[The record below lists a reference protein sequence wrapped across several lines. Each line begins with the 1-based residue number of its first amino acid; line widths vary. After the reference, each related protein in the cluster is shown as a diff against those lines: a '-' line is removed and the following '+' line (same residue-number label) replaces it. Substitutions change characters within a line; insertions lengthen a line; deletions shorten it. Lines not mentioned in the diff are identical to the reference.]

1 MVHGAAAF
9 AAGPLARAAAGRA
22 VKRGFDRQATQ
33 AERTFLYFPSMHSQA
48 HAGQQRC
55 CGLCRAA
62 ADEGPLKYALPH
74 ADIIRR
80 FGRLPYRNAV
90 LGRVTTP
97 QEQAFLDGSG

>member
-1 MVHGAAAF
+1 MVSGAAAF
-9 AAGPLARAAAGRA
+9 AAGRSRRAAAGRA
-22 VKRGFDRQATQ
+22 VKRGFDRQATE
-33 AERTFLYFPSMHSQA
+33 AERPFLYFRSMHSQA
-48 HAGQQRC
+48 HADQQR

-62 ADEGPLKYALPH
+62 ADAGPLKNALPH

-97 QEQAFLDGSG
+97 QRQAFLDGSG